1 MNNLKNLF
9 IKEKR
14 LVLYSAILAVPFAGF
29 FVVGQ
34 VLQKNQYL
42 SCFGMKDILL
52 FLAGVAI
59 MTIGIMGVLKSL
71 SRFSDKNKIRS
82 DSSIFTQ
89 FLMQHTFLIS
99 FIIIMICYIPPYFAA
114 FPGVFSYDAP
124 HQVWQFVTGNIKNNQ
139 PVVSSAIIYH
149 TMLIGKKIFGNWEGA
164 VGIYVVLQMI
174 FAAVTFSYIL
184 KLLYRKTNS
193 KVIYGIAL
201 AFFALHPMN
210 HLFVVNCAKDVAY
223 AYFTVWVIL
232 FFGEGLR
239 EQGKYFQKN
248 EICIFLTIA
257 LFLFLFYRN
266 NSIYALILFVPVAL
280 IYYKYARKRLLVIF
294 AVTIGVYYLVTGPIY
309 SYYDLASGNKL
320 NEMLAIP
327 SQQIVNTYIK
337 YGDELTKEEKDIIVS
352 VFPTEEISVYMLMYK
367 PENSDMIRPLLKSNR
382 ISEMGLGHFIKIWVQ
397 LGIKHPISYIEAAL
411 NNTRGYWYLFHEISG
426 ENSDRYIEYT
436 NSQYEVGIHTE
447 RYPILKG
454 LAEKY
459 YKIGEEYSLGKI
471 KGLSWLFSMASTL
484 YLYLLLICFTCYR
497 KDYKVLIALF
507 IPMALYLTVFA
518 GPLALLRY
526 IYPMTLSL
534 PYLWGIALE

>member
-1 MNNLKNLF
+1 MNDFKKMF

-14 LVLYSAILAVPFAGF
+14 LIIYSIILAIPFSGF
-29 FVVGQ
+29 FVVGH
-34 VLQKNQYL
+34 VLQKKQYL
-42 SCFGMKDILL
+42 SYLGIKDILL
-52 FLAGVAI
+52 FLVGVAV
-59 MTIGIMGVLKSL
+59 MSIGIMVIFKFLNQFL
-71 SRFSDKNKIRS
+71 DKKNTRS
-82 DSSIFTQ
+82 NTSIITQ
-89 FLMQHTFLIS
+89 FLTQHTFMIS
-99 FIIIMICYIPPYFAA
+99 FIIIMICYIPPYLAA

-139 PVVSSAIIYH
+139 PVISSAIIYY

-164 VGIYVVLQMI
+164 VGVYIILQMI

-193 KVIYGIAL
+193 NLIYGVTL

-223 AYFTVWVIL
+223 AYFTVWVII
-232 FFGEGLR
+232 FFGEGVR
-239 EQGKYFQKN
+239 DQGKYFQKKG
-248 EICIFLTIA
+248 ITVFLTIA
-257 LFLFLFYRN
+257 VLLFLFYRN

-280 IYYKYARKRLLVIF
+280 IYYKFARKRLLVIF
-294 AVTIGVYYLVTGPIY
+294 LFTISIYYLVTGPIY
-309 SYYDLASGNKL
+309 SHYDLASGNKL

-327 SQQIVNTYIK
+327 SQQIANTYIK
-337 YGDELTKEEKDIIVS
+337 YGNEFTKEEKDIIIS
-352 VFPTEEISVYMLMYK
+352 VFPEGGISEYRQMYK
-367 PENSDMIRPLLKSNR
+367 PENSDMIRPLLKANR
-382 ISEMGLGHFIKIWVQ
+382 ISEMGLGHFIKIWMQ
-397 LGIKHPISYIEAAL
+397 LGLKHPISYIEAAL

-459 YKIGEEYSLGKI
+459 YKIGEEYCLGKI

-534 PYLWGIALE
+534 PYLWGVALE